1 MGGVLAF
8 AQALTDNPGSRPNTG
23 LDMDDLMLRKLV
35 AETSAR
41 TVHERLNRVS
51 SGNVSARF
59 DTGFL
64 VTPSGVPSVE
74 VRPEQVVF
82 VDLDGRWSGSL
93 KPSSEWRFHR
103 DLYAARPEVGAV
115 VHVHSPFAVSMACLR
130 RSIPSFNYMIAAAG
144 GKTIPCADYATFG
157 TQALSDNILAAM
169 GELRACLMANH
180 GQVAVGRDLQ
190 QALAVAIEV
199 ESLCE
204 QYWRACQLG
213 EPVLLTDAEMDEA
226 LAAFQGY
233 GVNR

>member
-1 MGGVLAF
+1 
-8 AQALTDNPGSRPNTG
+8 
-23 LDMDDLMLRKLV
+23 MDEFTLRKQV
-35 AETSAR
+35 AEISAR
-41 TVHERLNRVS
+41 TVHERLNRIS

-59 DTGFL
+59 GAGFL
-64 VTPSGVPSVE
+64 ATPSGVPSAE
-74 VRPEQVVF
+74 VHSEQVVF
-82 VDLDGRWSGSL
+82 VAMDGSWAGNL

-115 VHVHSPFAVSMACLR
+115 VHVHSPFAVSLACLR
-130 RSIPSFNYMIAAAG
+130 RGIPPFNYMIAAAG

-157 TQALSDNILAAM
+157 TQALSNNILAAM
-169 GELRACLMANH
+169 GGLRACLMANH

-199 ESLCE
+199 EALCE

-226 LAAFQGY
+226 LVAFQGY

>member
-1 MGGVLAF
+1 M
-8 AQALTDNPGSRPNTG
+8 N
-23 LDMDDLMLRKLV
+23 LRKQV

-41 TVHERLNRVS
+41 TVQERLNRIS

-59 DTGFL
+59 GGGFL
-64 VTPSGVPSVE
+64 VTPSGVPSAE

-82 VDLDGRWSGSL
+82 VEMDGTWQGNLR
-93 KPSSEWRFHR
+93 PSSEWRFHR

-130 RSIPSFNYMIAAAG
+130 RGIPPFNYMIAAAG

-169 GELRACLMANH
+169 GDLRACLMANH
-180 GQVAVGRDLQ
+180 GQVAVGRDLP

-199 ESLCE
+199 EALCE

-226 LAAFQGY
+226 ISAFSGY
-233 GVNR
+233 GVNAR

>member
-1 MGGVLAF
+1 MIKLE
-8 AQALTDNPGSRPNTG
+8 P
-23 LDMDDLMLRKLV
+23 DMDEMILRKQV
-35 AETSAR
+35 AETSVR
-41 TVHERLNRVS
+41 TVQERLNRVS

-59 DTGFL
+59 GSGFL

-82 VDLDGRWSGSL
+82 VDMDGRFSGGL
-93 KPSSEWRFHR
+93 RPSSEWRFHR
-103 DLYAARPEVGAV
+103 DLYAARPEMGAV
-115 VHVHSPFAVSMACLR
+115 VHVHSPFAVSIACLR
-130 RSIPSFNYMIAAAG
+130 RSIPPFNYMIAAAG
-144 GKTIPCADYATFG
+144 GKTIPCAEYATFG
-157 TQALSDNILAAM
+157 TQALSDHILAAM
-169 GELRACLMANH
+169 GGLRACLMANH
-180 GQVAVGRDLQ
+180 GQVAVGRDLA

-213 EPVLLTDAEMDEA
+213 EPVLLTDAEMDAA

>member
-1 MGGVLAF
+1 
-8 AQALTDNPGSRPNTG
+8 
-23 LDMDDLMLRKLV
+23 MDEISLRKQV

-41 TVHERLNRVS
+41 TVQERLNRIS

-59 DTGFL
+59 GGGFL
-64 VTPSGVPSVE
+64 VTPSGVPSAE

-82 VDLDGRWSGSL
+82 VEMDGTWQGNLR
-93 KPSSEWRFHR
+93 PSSEWRFHR

-130 RSIPSFNYMIAAAG
+130 RGIPPFNYMIAAAG

-169 GELRACLMANH
+169 GDLRACLMANH
-180 GQVAVGRDLQ
+180 GQVAVGRDLP

-199 ESLCE
+199 EALCE

-226 LAAFQGY
+226 ISAFRGY
-233 GVNR
+233 GVNAR

>member
-1 MGGVLAF
+1 
-8 AQALTDNPGSRPNTG
+8 
-23 LDMDDLMLRKLV
+23 MDEISLRKQV

-41 TVHERLNRVS
+41 TVQERLNRIS

-59 DTGFL
+59 GGGFL
-64 VTPSGVPSVE
+64 VTPSGVPSAE

-82 VDLDGRWSGSL
+82 VEMDGTWQGNLR
-93 KPSSEWRFHR
+93 PSSEWRFHR

-130 RSIPSFNYMIAAAG
+130 RGIPPFNYMIAAAG

-157 TQALSDNILAAM
+157 TQALSDNILTAM
-169 GELRACLMANH
+169 GDLRACLMANH
-180 GQVAVGRDLQ
+180 GQVAVGRDLP

-199 ESLCE
+199 EALCE

-226 LAAFQGY
+226 ISAFSGY
-233 GVNR
+233 GVNAR

>member
-1 MGGVLAF
+1 
-8 AQALTDNPGSRPNTG
+8 
-23 LDMDDLMLRKLV
+23 MDELNLRKQV

-41 TVHERLNRVS
+41 TVQERLNRIS

-59 DTGFL
+59 DGGFL
-64 VTPSGVPSVE
+64 VTPSGVPSAE

-82 VDLDGRWSGSL
+82 VEMDGTWQGNLR
-93 KPSSEWRFHR
+93 PSSEWRFHR

-130 RSIPSFNYMIAAAG
+130 RGIPPFNYMIAAAG

-169 GELRACLMANH
+169 GDLRACLMANH
-180 GQVAVGRDLQ
+180 GQVAVGRDLP

-199 ESLCE
+199 EALCE

-226 LAAFQGY
+226 ISAFSGY
-233 GVNR
+233 GVNAR